1 MANQG
6 QKHSNLA
13 TGDNQINSVFQ
24 IAKVTRP
31 LMSVGRITDGGYNV
45 VFDKDKAV
53 VSDQQGKEICRFL
66 RQNGKGLYV
75 CKLKLTKPSQGF
87 VRQG

>member
-6 QKHSNLA
+6 QKHLNLD
-13 TGDNQINSVFQ
+13 TGSSQINSIFQ

-45 VFDKDKAV
+45 IFDKEKAIV
-53 VSDQQGKEICRFL
+53 RDQEGKEVCRFVS
-66 RQNGKGLYV
+66 QNGKGLYV

-87 VRQG
+87 ARQG

>member
-6 QKHSNLA
+6 QKHLNLSA
-13 TGDNQINSVFQ
+13 GGAQINSVFQ

-31 LMSVGRITDGGYNV
+31 LMSVGKITDGGYQV
-45 VFDKDKAV
+45 VFDKEKAV
-53 VSDQQGKEICRFL
+53 ISDQRGKEVCRFV